1 MVLGRIQQHH
11 DGHPYAT
18 TPLRPYTCSIT
29 YPETKVKITLH
40 NKHKKPHKKPLFA
53 ERLYKTPPLCRVPMV
68 LTLLTQVGTRRWFSL
83 ANWLPLEHLN
93 VSSHFSKCWLKTPY
107 RHHAHSRVLRYN
119 TTFPTVGNQISGMRP
134 IICPTL
140 SDFRRSG
147 NNPKRR
153 HSEAR

>member
-1 MVLGRIQQHH
+1 MVLVTFPNTAAGARA
-11 DGHPYAT
+11 PRRLRAT
-18 TPLRPYTCSIT
+18 APSRPHTCSIT

-40 NKHKKPHKKPLFA
+40 NKPKNSQKKPLFA

-107 RHHAHSRVLRYN
+107 RHHAHSRVLRYD
-119 TTFPTVGNQISGMRP
+119 TTFPTVGNRFPGSAFQNGGEN
-134 IICPTL
+134 
-140 SDFRRSG
+140 FEE
-147 NNPKRR
+147 KV
-153 HSEAR
+153 